1 MRSLYWARELPEAE
15 SILPIGAITSFLGA
29 LLFLQFLAILGD
41 GGSGKSGKSVRLVS
55 KPKPEGMTKEV
66 CCVNYEA
73 VVGLKTVKS
82 RCLSLVFRK
91 PVCVV
96 DPSKQF
102 LIDIF
107 CFFNHNVGC
116 PPSGIRLRF
125 DPSVITRYGF
135 GSSFF
140 FLTRRKEAQA
150 KICLFVNV
158 ICVFCTLIFVSGYRF
173 NTASEKASYNG
184 SASGCCS
191 KNIRVSAS
199 IYLHPPIKIFRFS
212 ILKYSINPVSVSI
225 QFPSPA
231 LKDAPCT

>member
-1 MRSLYWARELPEAE
+1 MFAEKEARPLRSLYWARELPEAE

-73 VVGLKTVKS
+73 VVGVKTVKS

-116 PPSGIRLRF
+116 PPSGIRLRCDRCAGRF
-125 DPSVITRYGF
+125 QWVGQPQCDYQIWIRQ
-135 GSSFF
+135 F
-140 FLTRRKEAQA
+140 FLFSYTKKRSAGEDMPVCK
-150 KICLFVNV
+150 CNLCFLHFD
-158 ICVFCTLIFVSGYRF
+158 FC
-173 NTASEKASYNG
+173 
-184 SASGCCS
+184 
-191 KNIRVSAS
+191 IRIS
-199 IYLHPPIKIFRFS
+199 F
-212 ILKYSINPVSVSI
+212 
-225 QFPSPA
+225 
-231 LKDAPCT
+231 

>member
-1 MRSLYWARELPEAE
+1 MLSAE
-15 SILPIGAITSFLGA
+15 N
-29 LLFLQFLAILGD
+29 LQFHYQGGPKVLKKINFTLEVGEFLAILGD

-66 CCVNYEA
+66 CCINYEA

-82 RCLSLVFRK
+82 RCLSLAFRK

-125 DPSVITRYGF
+125 DRCAGRFQWVGQPQCDYQIWIRQ
-135 GSSFF
+135 F
-140 FLTRRKEAQA
+140 FLFSYTKKRSAGEDMPVCK
-150 KICLFVNV
+150 CNLCFLHFD
-158 ICVFCTLIFVSGYRF
+158 FC
-173 NTASEKASYNG
+173 
-184 SASGCCS
+184 
-191 KNIRVSAS
+191 IRIS
-199 IYLHPPIKIFRFS
+199 F
-212 ILKYSINPVSVSI
+212 
-225 QFPSPA
+225 
-231 LKDAPCT
+231 